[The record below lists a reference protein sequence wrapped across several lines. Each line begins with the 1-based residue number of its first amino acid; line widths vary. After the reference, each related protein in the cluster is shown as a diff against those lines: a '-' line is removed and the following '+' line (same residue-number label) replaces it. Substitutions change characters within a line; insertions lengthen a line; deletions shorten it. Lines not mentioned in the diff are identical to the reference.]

1 MRGVL
6 GPREFAMRAAKNYLS
21 ASTGLRQILDLASL
35 TPCTLRSAPTR
46 YNLYS
51 QPLEP
56 LRSATQRSTSAL
68 SALLDRSFSE
78 GVSNLVFNKLL
89 NSSRPPRAR
98 ATQPQ
103 QMLLSAACL
112 SAGPGFGELNQQ
124 REQREW
130 TTKYG
135 DSGYGGIE
143 VPAEIS
149 KVRIPTNTKGRLKMH
164 EPRFLPK
171 NEDELL
177 ASIFTWWDLLDRIML
192 KYEPGSR
199 YLAGYIR
206 EAQLRRMIQLVREPH
221 VKHYC
226 EIGMNGGHSVVAMM
240 LASPTLTVDTFDLM
254 RWNYSQPVKEL
265 LRARFYPRFE
275 LHEGYSWDTLPVW
288 KQKKRQCDF
297 LLVDGGHSAG
307 AARKDL
313 QSLREVAAPQ
323 AKLVVDDVNSDPG
336 RALWRLQKQ
345 GALKILE
352 DYEFKKKS
360 PMNPCQRKP
369 EGRILPC
376 APWGFAVAQ
385 YTQGA
390 MSAEA
395 AREEA
400 IK

>member
-1 MRGVL
+1 M
-6 GPREFAMRAAKNYLS
+6 
-21 ASTGLRQILDLASL
+21 
-35 TPCTLRSAPTR
+35 
-46 YNLYS
+46 
-51 QPLEP
+51 
-56 LRSATQRSTSAL
+56 
-68 SALLDRSFSE
+68 
-78 GVSNLVFNKLL
+78 
-89 NSSRPPRAR
+89 
-98 ATQPQ
+98 
-103 QMLLSAACL
+103 
-112 SAGPGFGELNQQ
+112 
-124 REQREW
+124 
-130 TTKYG
+130 
-135 DSGYGGIE
+135 
-143 VPAEIS
+143 
-149 KVRIPTNTKGRLKMH
+149 
-164 EPRFLPK
+164 
-171 NEDELL
+171 
-177 ASIFTWWDLLDRIML
+177 
-192 KYEPGSR
+192 
-199 YLAGYIR
+199 
-206 EAQLRRMIQLVREPH
+206 
-221 VKHYC
+221 
-226 EIGMNGGHSVVAMM
+226 
-240 LASPTLTVDTFDLM
+240 
-254 RWNYSQPVKEL
+254 
-265 LRARFYPRFE
+265 
-275 LHEGYSWDTLPVW
+275 W

-395 AREEA
+395 ARDEA

>member
-1 MRGVL
+1 
-6 GPREFAMRAAKNYLS
+6 
-21 ASTGLRQILDLASL
+21 
-35 TPCTLRSAPTR
+35 
-46 YNLYS
+46 
-51 QPLEP
+51 
-56 LRSATQRSTSAL
+56 
-68 SALLDRSFSE
+68 
-78 GVSNLVFNKLL
+78 
-89 NSSRPPRAR
+89 
-98 ATQPQ
+98 
-103 QMLLSAACL
+103 MLLSAACL

-395 AREEA
+395 ARDEA